1 MNFYFQSGFGL
12 LPILILAG
20 IYIILQKKIKVSNG
34 KELARP
40 NTLFVGTALMLLG
53 FFPGAFLSLFYA
65 FIYAFFH
72 SSLSYTN
79 DFQIVAGYALVII
92 FIGYVLSAKTVSD
105 NFPERTKKDNSAY
118 MMLALFIFAIILG
131 SLWVWV
137 SNRGTF

>member
-53 FFPGAFLSLFYA
+53 FFPRRVPIVVLCFYLC
-65 FIYAFFH
+65 FFH

-105 NFPERTKKDNSAY
+105 NFPERTK
-118 MMLALFIFAIILG
+118 
-131 SLWVWV
+131 
-137 SNRGTF
+137 R